1 MQTPCIFNLIRPLY
15 CNYKLSFATPYLG
28 IIMFAFLLSTFIAW
42 QSEDSEAISEP
53 TEAVDL
59 RPKVRIETI
68 NEQTFVRTLSLP
80 ATVFAK
86 RSAIL
91 APKAQGRIDSVN
103 VNIGDIV
110 NKDDILMEIESSDYL
125 AGYTEANAAYEL
137 AQIQSKQANK
147 SALRFAELL
156 KEGAVTQSQWEEV
169 DMGAQLA
176 AGQATRAKAGLDIA
190 SSRLKGTKLRA
201 PFNGVI
207 VTKTIEKGEMMGGPA
222 TRPPL
227 QIVDLST
234 VRIQASVGETDAIGL
249 TENQN
254 GSLEIPGKHEHI
266 PIQLSRINQAV
277 DPIVKTVLIESML
290 DNGSHAL
297 KHNQSA
303 TLHLK
308 LEQTAMAIPRQALLN
323 RQSQSA
329 DVFIL
334 TGNRVELRTV
344 QYGRSET
351 DYVPVFTGISTKETI
366 LISGH
371 NRLQDGVEVL
381 VLEADQ

>member
-1 MQTPCIFNLIRPLY
+1 MLAL
-15 CNYKLSFATPYLG
+15 
-28 IIMFAFLLSTFIAW
+28 LLSTFIAC
-42 QSEDSEAISEP
+42 QSEDSTTVSKPVAE
-53 TEAVDL
+53 VDL
-59 RPKVRIETI
+59 RPNVRVETI
-68 NEQTFVRTLSLP
+68 KEQAFVRTLSLP
-80 ATVFAK
+80 ATIFAE

-103 VNIGDIV
+103 VNIGDTV
-110 NKDDILMEIESSDYL
+110 SKDDILMEIESSDYI

-137 AQIQSKQANK
+137 AQIQAKQANK
-147 SALRFAELL
+147 SAQRFAELL
-156 KEGAVTQSQWEEV
+156 KKGAVTQSQWEEV

-176 AGQATRAKAGLDIA
+176 AGQATRAKAGLEIA

-201 PFNGVI
+201 PFDGVI
-207 VTKTIEKGEMMGGPA
+207 VTKTIEQGELMGGPA
-222 TRPPL
+222 ARPPL

-234 VRIQASVGETDAIGL
+234 VRIQASVGETDAIAL

-277 DPIVKTVLIESML
+277 DLVVKTVLIESVL
-290 DNGSHAL
+290 NNDGHAL

-303 TLHLK
+303 TLHLE

-329 DVFIL
+329 DVFVLI
-334 TGNRVELRTV
+334 GNRVERRSI

-351 DYVPVFTGISTKETI
+351 DYIPVFTGVSMGEQV
-366 LISGH
+366 LVAGH

-381 VLEADQ
+381 VLGAEQ

>member
-1 MQTPCIFNLIRPLY
+1 ML
-15 CNYKLSFATPYLG
+15 
-28 IIMFAFLLSTFIAW
+28 AFLLSTFIAC
-42 QSEDSEAISEP
+42 QSEDSTEISEP
-53 TEAVDL
+53 IATVDL
-59 RPKVRIETI
+59 RPNVRVETI

-91 APKAQGRIDSVN
+91 APKAQGRIDSVD

-110 NKDDILMEIESSDYL
+110 KQGDVLMEIENSDYL

-137 AQIQSKQANK
+137 AQIQAKQANK
-147 SALRFAELL
+147 SAQRFAELL

-176 AGQATRAKAGLDIA
+176 TGQAIRAKAGLDIA

-201 PFNGVI
+201 PFDGVI

-234 VRIQASVGETDAIGL
+234 VRIQASVGETDAIAL
-249 TENQN
+249 TKNQH
-254 GSLEIPGKHEHI
+254 GFLEIPGKHEHI

-277 DPIVKTVLIESML
+277 DPVVKTVLIESLL
-290 DNGSHAL
+290 DNDSHFL

-303 TLHLK
+303 TLHLE
-308 LEQTAMAIPRQALLN
+308 LEQTAIAIPRQALLN

-329 DVFIL
+329 DVFVLI
-334 TGNRVELRTV
+334 GNRVERRSI

-351 DYVPVFTGISTKETI
+351 DYIPVFSGISTNEKV
-366 LISGH
+366 LVAGH

-381 VLEADQ
+381 VLEVEQ